1 MPSKGGAESRDNA
14 RFSKAALSRR
24 LSASPPRNCGCC
36 SSGLHST
43 SRRQKA
49 ESRKPSPT
57 AQTWHSAKPHLR
69 NEHSTINC
77 ETDEFDYDVRLP
89 LDDLSDEDRSR
100 EADESWRVHRR
111 SVLASVQQIESSND
125 DVSRRVALTP
135 RVPNMPSTTRT
146 ARTRRIRYLA
156 TL

>member
-1 MPSKGGAESRDNA
+1 VPSKGGAESQDNA

-57 AQTWHSAKPHLR
+57 AQTWHSAKTHLR

-89 LDDLSDEDRSR
+89 LDDLSDEDKSC
-100 EADESWRVHRR
+100 EADESDYDLCMPIDDLSDRDSRMADRAAHVDSPR
-111 SVLASVQQIESSND
+111 S
-125 DVSRRVALTP
+125 
-135 RVPNMPSTTRT
+135 
-146 ARTRRIRYLA
+146 A
-156 TL
+156 TC